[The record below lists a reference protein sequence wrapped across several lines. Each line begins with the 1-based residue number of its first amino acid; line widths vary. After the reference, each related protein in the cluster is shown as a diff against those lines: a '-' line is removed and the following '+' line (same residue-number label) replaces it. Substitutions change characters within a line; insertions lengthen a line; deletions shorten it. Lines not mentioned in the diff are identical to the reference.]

1 MDVEQM
7 LTDLQRGLNQR
18 NLAHREQI
26 SAAMNGIQTAL
37 VRFHEALDRMAE
49 TEMTLMNER
58 SAALAELQEQIRQHT
73 STLLLVRDMHPVLIE
88 APKKR
93 NGEAH

>member
-1 MDVEQM
+1 
-7 LTDLQRGLNQR
+7 
-18 NLAHREQI
+18 
-26 SAAMNGIQTAL
+26 MNGIQTAL

-49 TEMTLMNER
+49 TEMTLLNER

-88 APKKR
+88 APKRR